1 MNEYV
6 LTINQKEYRVA
17 VDEINA
23 NFAQVQVNG
32 QEFRVDLKQ
41 LGLGKLFPAAT
52 PVAESR
58 PAAAPAAPAVSG
70 IAPAPA
76 ALSAPVSGAGE
87 ASSLVKAPLP
97 GLIIDV
103 MVREGEKVK
112 AGQNIVV
119 MEAMKME
126 NQIQATTDGT
136 VKKIF
141 IKKGDNVA
149 EGNAMVEIARSDMAS
164 L

>member
-1 MNEYV
+1 MNEYI
-6 LTINQKEYRVA
+6 LTINQKEYRAEVG
-17 VDEINA
+17 EINA
-23 NFAQVQVNG
+23 EYALIQVNG
-32 QEFRVDLKQ
+32 REFRVDLKQ
-41 LGLGKLFPAAT
+41 LALSKLMPMAVVAAEARPASPAAQ
-52 PVAESR
+52 PAFGVA
-58 PAAAPAAPAVSG
+58 PAPASPAAPAAATG
-70 IAPAPA
+70 D
-76 ALSAPVSGAGE
+76 
-87 ASSLVKAPLP
+87 ASSMVKAPLP

-103 MVREGEKVK
+103 KVSEGQKVK

-141 IKKGDNVA
+141 VKKGDNVA

>member
-1 MNEYV
+1 MNEYI
-6 LTINQKEYRVA
+6 LTINQKEYRAEVG
-17 VDEINA
+17 EINA
-23 NFAQVQVNG
+23 EYALIQVNG
-32 QEFRVDLKQ
+32 KEFRVDLKQ
-41 LGLGKLFPAAT
+41 LALSKLM
-52 PVAESR
+52 PVATMVSEAR
-58 PAAAPAAPAVSG
+58 AAAPAALPVTGVAPAAPPSPAAVSG
-70 IAPAPA
+70 D
-76 ALSAPVSGAGE
+76 
-87 ASSLVKAPLP
+87 ASSIVKAPLP

-103 MVREGEKVK
+103 KVREGEKVK

-141 IKKGDNVA
+141 VKKGDNVA

>member
-6 LTINQKEYRVA
+6 MTINQKEYRAEVS
-17 VDEINA
+17 EINA
-23 NFAQVQVNG
+23 EYALIQVNG
-32 QEFRVDLKQ
+32 REFRVDLQQ
-41 LGLGKLFPAAT
+41 LGLGKLMPMATVAAETRAAVPGAQPAIGG
-52 PVAESR
+52 V
-58 PAAAPAAPAVSG
+58 PAPAAPAAPASG
-70 IAPAPA
+70 D
-76 ALSAPVSGAGE
+76 
-87 ASSLVKAPLP
+87 ASSMVKAPLP

-103 MVREGEKVK
+103 KVREGEKVK
-112 AGQNIVV
+112 AGQTIVV

-141 IKKGDNVA
+141 VKKGDNVA

>member
-6 LTINQKEYRVA
+6 LTINQKEYRAEVG
-17 VDEINA
+17 EINA
-23 NFAQVQVNG
+23 EFALIQVNG
-32 QEFRVDLKQ
+32 KEFRVDLKQ
-41 LGLGKLFPAAT
+41 LGLGKLMPMATPAAEIRPT
-52 PVAESR
+52 LSAAQPVA
-58 PAAAPAAPAVSG
+58 G

-76 ALSAPVSGAGE
+76 APPAATAATGE

-103 MVREGEKVK
+103 KVREGEKVK
-112 AGQNIVV
+112 AGQNIIV

-141 IKKGDNVA
+141 VKKGDNIA

>member
-1 MNEYV
+1 MSEYV
-6 LTINQKEYRVA
+6 LNINQKEYRAEVS
-17 VDEINA
+17 EINA
-23 NFAQVQVNG
+23 EFALIQVNG
-32 QEFRVDLKQ
+32 REFRVELQQ
-41 LGLGKLFPAAT
+41 LALSKLMPAAVMPET
-52 PVAESR
+52 R
-58 PAAAPAAPAVSG
+58 AAAPAAQPASG
-70 IAPAPA
+70 VAPAPA
-76 ALSAPVSGAGE
+76 APLAPAPVVGD
-87 ASSLVKAPLP
+87 ASSIVKAPLP

-103 MVREGEKVK
+103 KVREGEKVK

-136 VKKIF
+136 VKKILV
-141 IKKGDNVA
+141 KKGDNVA

>member
-1 MNEYV
+1 MNEYI
-6 LTINQKEYRVA
+6 LTINQKEYRAEVG
-17 VDEINA
+17 EINA
-23 NFAQVQVNG
+23 EFALIQVNG
-32 QEFRVDLKQ
+32 REFRVDLKQ
-41 LGLGKLFPAAT
+41 LALSKLM
-52 PVAESR
+52 
-58 PAAAPAAPAVSG
+58 PAAALAAEARPVSPAAQPALGVAPVPAAP
-70 IAPAPA
+70 PAPA
-76 ALSAPVSGAGE
+76 AATGE

-103 MVREGEKVK
+103 KVSEGQKVK

-136 VKKIF
+136 VKKVF
-141 IKKGDNVA
+141 VKKGDNVA

>member
-6 LTINQKEYRVA
+6 MTINEKEYRAEVG
-17 VDEINA
+17 EINA
-23 NFAQVQVNG
+23 EFVLIRVNG
-32 QEFRVDLKQ
+32 KEFRVGLQQ
-41 LGLGKLFPAAT
+41 LALSKLMPAAT
-52 PVAESR
+52 AVAEAR
-58 PAAAPAAPAVSG
+58 PAAPAAQPVPG
-70 IAPAPA
+70 VAPAPA
-76 ALSAPVSGAGE
+76 APLAPAPAGGD

-103 MVREGEKVK
+103 KVREGEKVR

-141 IKKGDNVA
+141 VKKGDNVA

>member
-1 MNEYV
+1 MSEYI
-6 LTINQKEYRVA
+6 LTINQKEYRAEVG
-17 VDEINA
+17 EINA
-23 NFAQVQVNG
+23 EFALIQVNG
-32 QEFRVDLKQ
+32 KEFRVDLQQ
-41 LGLGKLFPAAT
+41 LGLAKLM
-52 PVAESR
+52 PVATMASEAR
-58 PAAAPAAPAVSG
+58 AAAPAAQPAIGV
-70 IAPAPA
+70 APAPA
-76 ALSAPVSGAGE
+76 APPTLTAASGD
-87 ASSLVKAPLP
+87 ASSIVKAPLP

-103 MVREGEKVK
+103 KVREGEKIK
-112 AGQNIVV
+112 AGQIILV

-141 IKKGDNVA
+141 VKKGDNVA

>member
-6 LTINQKEYRVA
+6 LTINQKEYRAEVS
-17 VDEINA
+17 EINA
-23 NFAQVQVNG
+23 EYALIQVNG
-32 QEFRVDLKQ
+32 REFRVDLQQ
-41 LGLGKLFPAAT
+41 LGLGKLM
-52 PVAESR
+52 PVATMAAEAR
-58 PAAAPAAPAVSG
+58 AAAPGAQPAGGVVPAPAAPP
-70 IAPAPA
+70 APAP
-76 ALSAPVSGAGE
+76 GD
-87 ASSLVKAPLP
+87 ASSMVKAPLP

-103 MVREGEKVK
+103 KVREGEKVK
-112 AGQNIVV
+112 AGQTIVV

-141 IKKGDNVA
+141 VKKGDNVA

>member
-6 LTINQKEYRVA
+6 MTINEKEYRAEVS
-17 VDEINA
+17 EINA
-23 NFAQVQVNG
+23 EFALIQVNG
-32 QEFRVDLKQ
+32 REFRVGLQQ
-41 LGLGKLFPAAT
+41 LGLSKLMPAAT
-52 PVAESR
+52 VAAEAR
-58 PAAAPAAPAVSG
+58 PAAPMAQPAMGV
-70 IAPAPA
+70 APAPA
-76 ALSAPVSGAGE
+76 APPVAAAATGE

-103 MVREGEKVK
+103 KVHEGEKVK

-141 IKKGDNVA
+141 VKKGDNVT

>member
-6 LTINQKEYRVA
+6 MTINQKEYRAEVR
-17 VDEINA
+17 EINA
-23 NFAQVQVNG
+23 EYALIQVNG
-32 QEFRVDLKQ
+32 REFRVDLQQ
-41 LGLGKLFPAAT
+41 LGLGKLM
-52 PVAESR
+52 PVAAVAETK
-58 PAAAPAAPAVSG
+58 AAAPAAQPAIAV
-70 IAPAPA
+70 APAPVV
-76 ALSAPVSGAGE
+76 VSGE
-87 ASSLVKAPLP
+87 ASSIVKAPLP

-103 MVREGEKVK
+103 KIGEGEKVK
-112 AGQNIVV
+112 AGQIIVV

-149 EGNAMVEIARSDMAS
+149 EGHAMVEIARSDMAS

>member
-6 LTINQKEYRVA
+6 LSINQKEYRVELG
-17 VDEINA
+17 EINA
-23 NFAQVQVNG
+23 DYALLQVNG
-32 QEFRVDLKQ
+32 REFRVDLKQ
-41 LGLGKLFPAAT
+41 LGLAKLMPAPAAA
-52 PVAESR
+52 VEAR
-58 PAAAPAAPAVSG
+58 PAAIAAAPAAG

-76 ALSAPVSGAGE
+76 AAPAAVPGGE
-87 ASSLVKAPLP
+87 AASVVKAPLP
-97 GLIIDV
+97 GLVIDV
-103 MVREGEKVK
+103 KVREGEKVK

-126 NQIQATTDGT
+126 NQIQATADGT
-136 VKKIF
+136 VKRIF
-141 IKKGDNVA
+141 VKKGDNVA

>member
-6 LTINQKEYRVA
+6 LTINQKEYRAEVE
-17 VDEINA
+17 EINA
-23 NFAQVQVNG
+23 EFALIQVNG
-32 QEFRVDLKQ
+32 KEFRVDLKQ
-41 LGLGKLFPAAT
+41 LGLGKLM
-52 PVAESR
+52 PVATAAAEAR
-58 PAAAPAAPAVSG
+58 PAASAAQPAIGV
-70 IAPAPA
+70 APAPA
-76 ALSAPVSGAGE
+76 APLAPAPASGD

-97 GLIIDV
+97 GLIIDIK
-103 MVREGEKVK
+103 VREGEKVK
-112 AGQNIVV
+112 AGQNIIV

-126 NQIQATTDGT
+126 NQILATTDGT

-141 IKKGDNVA
+141 VKKGDNVA

>member
-6 LTINQKEYRVA
+6 LSINEKEYRVELG
-17 VDEINA
+17 EINA
-23 NFAQVQVNG
+23 DYALLQVNG
-32 QEFRVDLKQ
+32 REFRVGLKQ
-41 LGLGKLFPAAT
+41 LGLAKLMPAPAAA
-52 PVAESR
+52 VEAR
-58 PAAAPAAPAVSG
+58 PAAAAAAPAAG

-76 ALSAPVSGAGE
+76 AAPAAVPGGE
-87 ASSLVKAPLP
+87 AASVVKAPLP

-103 MVREGEKVK
+103 KVREGEKVK

-126 NQIQATTDGT
+126 NQIQATADGT

-141 IKKGDNVA
+141 VKKGDNVA

>member
-6 LTINQKEYRVA
+6 LTINQKEYRAEVG
-17 VDEINA
+17 EINA
-23 NFAQVQVNG
+23 EFALIQVNG
-32 QEFRVDLKQ
+32 KEFRVDLKQ
-41 LGLGKLFPAAT
+41 LGLGKLMPVATPAAE
-52 PVAESR
+52 AR
-58 PAAAPAAPAVSG
+58 PAASPAQPALGV
-70 IAPAPA
+70 APAPA
-76 ALSAPVSGAGE
+76 APLAPAPASGD

-97 GLIIDV
+97 GLIIDIK
-103 MVREGEKVK
+103 VREGEKVK
-112 AGQNIVV
+112 AGQNIIV

-126 NQIQATTDGT
+126 NQILATTDGT

-141 IKKGDNVA
+141 VKKGDNVA

>member
-1 MNEYV
+1 MSEYI
-6 LTINQKEYRVA
+6 LTINQKEYRAEVG
-17 VDEINA
+17 EINA
-23 NFAQVQVNG
+23 EYALIQVNG
-32 QEFRVDLKQ
+32 QEFRVDLQQ
-41 LGLGKLFPAAT
+41 LGLAKLM
-52 PVAESR
+52 PVATMAEAR
-58 PAAAPAAPAVSG
+58 VAAPASQPAMGV
-70 IAPAPA
+70 APAPA
-76 ALSAPVSGAGE
+76 AQPSPAAASGE

-97 GLIIDV
+97 GLIIDIK
-103 MVREGEKVK
+103 VREGEKVK
-112 AGQNIVV
+112 AGQIIVV

-141 IKKGDNVA
+141 VKKGDNVA

>member
-1 MNEYV
+1 MSEYI
-6 LTINQKEYRVA
+6 LTINEKEYRAEVS
-17 VDEINA
+17 EINA
-23 NFAQVQVNG
+23 EYALVRVNG
-32 QEFRVDLKQ
+32 RDFHVDLQQ
-41 LGLGKLFPAAT
+41 LGLAKLM
-52 PVAESR
+52 PVATMTETR
-58 PAAAPAAPAVSG
+58 ATAPTAQPVTG
-70 IAPAPA
+70 VAPAPA
-76 ALSAPVSGAGE
+76 APLAPAPATGG
-87 ASSLVKAPLP
+87 ASSIVKAPLP

-103 MVREGEKVK
+103 KVREGDKVK

-141 IKKGDNVA
+141 VKKGDNVA
-149 EGNAMVEIARSDMAS
+149 ESNALVEIARSDMAS

>member
-6 LTINQKEYRVA
+6 LTINQKEYRAEVA
-17 VDEINA
+17 EINA
-23 NFAQVQVNG
+23 EFALIQVNG
-32 QEFRVDLKQ
+32 KEFRVDLKQ
-41 LGLGKLFPAAT
+41 LALSKLMPAAT
-52 PVAESR
+52 PAAEAR
-58 PAAAPAAPAVSG
+58 PLTPLAPAAIGV
-70 IAPAPA
+70 APAPVAPLA
-76 ALSAPVSGAGE
+76 AAAAAGE

-103 MVREGEKVK
+103 KVREGEKVK
-112 AGQNIVV
+112 AGQNIIV

-136 VKKIF
+136 VKKLF
-141 IKKGDNVA
+141 VRKGDNVA

>member
-6 LTINQKEYRVA
+6 LTINQKEYRAEVG
-17 VDEINA
+17 EINA
-23 NFAQVQVNG
+23 EYAQISVNG
-32 QEFRVDLKQ
+32 KEFRVDLKQ
-41 LGLGKLFPAAT
+41 LALSKLMPVAA
-52 PVAESR
+52 PVAEAR
-58 PAAAPAAPAVSG
+58 PTAPLAPPAPGV
-70 IAPAPA
+70 APAPA
-76 ALSAPVSGAGE
+76 APPAAAASTGE

-103 MVREGEKVK
+103 KVREGEKVK
-112 AGQNIVV
+112 AGQNIIV

-141 IKKGDNVA
+141 VKKGDNVA

>member
-1 MNEYV
+1 MSEYI
-6 LTINQKEYRVA
+6 LTINEKEYRAEVS
-17 VDEINA
+17 EINA
-23 NFAQVQVNG
+23 DYALIQVNG
-32 QEFRVDLKQ
+32 KEFRVDLQQ
-41 LGLGKLFPAAT
+41 LALSKLM
-52 PVAESR
+52 PVASVVETR
-58 PAAAPAAPAVSG
+58 TAVAPAAQALIGVV
-70 IAPAPA
+70 PAPTATPSA
-76 ALSAPVSGAGE
+76 AAASGE

-103 MVREGEKVK
+103 KVREGEKVK

>member
-6 LTINQKEYRVA
+6 LSINQKEYRVELG
-17 VDEINA
+17 EINA
-23 NFAQVQVNG
+23 DYALLQVNG
-32 QEFRVDLKQ
+32 REFRVDLKQ
-41 LGLGKLFPAAT
+41 LGLAKLMPVPAAA
-52 PVAESR
+52 VEAR
-58 PAAAPAAPAVSG
+58 PAAAAAAPAAG

-76 ALSAPVSGAGE
+76 AAPVAVPGGE
-87 ASSLVKAPLP
+87 ASSVVKAPLP

-103 MVREGEKVK
+103 KVREGEKVK

-126 NQIQATTDGT
+126 NQIQATADGT

-141 IKKGDNVA
+141 VKKGDNVA

>member
-1 MNEYV
+1 MSEYI
-6 LTINQKEYRVA
+6 LTINEKEYRAEVS
-17 VDEINA
+17 EINA
-23 NFAQVQVNG
+23 EYALIQVNG
-32 QEFRVDLKQ
+32 KEFRVDLQQ
-41 LGLGKLFPAAT
+41 LALSKLM
-52 PVAESR
+52 PVASAVETR
-58 PAAAPAAPAVSG
+58 TAAAQAAQ
-70 IAPAPA
+70 A
-76 ALSAPVSGAGE
+76 AIGVVPGPTAQPSAAAASGE

-103 MVREGEKVK
+103 KVREGEKVK

-149 EGNAMVEIARSDMAS
+149 EGNALIEIARSDMAS

>member
-6 LTINQKEYRVA
+6 LTINEKEYRAEVS
-17 VDEINA
+17 EINA
-23 NFAQVQVNG
+23 EFALIQVNG
-32 QEFRVDLKQ
+32 REFRVDLKQ
-41 LGLGKLFPAAT
+41 LALSKLM
-52 PVAESR
+52 PVATMAAEAR
-58 PAAAPAAPAVSG
+58 PAAPLAQPAIGV
-70 IAPAPA
+70 APAPA
-76 ALSAPVSGAGE
+76 APLVSAPVSGD
-87 ASSLVKAPLP
+87 ASSIVKAPLP
-97 GLIIDV
+97 GLIVDV
-103 MVREGEKVK
+103 KVREGEKVK
-112 AGQNIVV
+112 AGQSIVV

-136 VKKIF
+136 IKKIF

>member
-6 LTINQKEYRVA
+6 LTINQKEYRAEVG
-17 VDEINA
+17 EINA
-23 NFAQVQVNG
+23 EFALIQVNG
-32 QEFRVDLKQ
+32 KEFRVDLKQ
-41 LGLGKLFPAAT
+41 LGLGKLM
-52 PVAESR
+52 PVATLAAEAR
-58 PAAAPAAPAVSG
+58 PVTLGGQPAIGV
-70 IAPAPA
+70 APAPA
-76 ALSAPVSGAGE
+76 APPAAAASTGE
-87 ASSLVKAPLP
+87 ASSMVKAPLP

-103 MVREGEKVK
+103 KVREGEKVK
-112 AGQNIVV
+112 AGQNIIV

-149 EGNAMVEIARSDMAS
+149 EGNALVEIARSDMAS

>member
-6 LTINQKEYRVA
+6 LTINQKEYRAEVG
-17 VDEINA
+17 EINA
-23 NFAQVQVNG
+23 EYALIHVNG
-32 QEFRVDLKQ
+32 REFRVDLKQ
-41 LGLGKLFPAAT
+41 LGLSKLMPVAV

-58 PAAAPAAPAVSG
+58 PAAPLAPLAAG

-76 ALSAPVSGAGE
+76 APPAAAASTGE

-103 MVREGEKVK
+103 KVHEGEKVK
-112 AGQNIVV
+112 AGQNIIV

-141 IKKGDNVA
+141 VKKGDNVA

>member
-6 LTINQKEYRVA
+6 LTINQKEYRAEVG
-17 VDEINA
+17 EINA
-23 NFAQVQVNG
+23 EFALIRVNG
-32 QEFRVDLKQ
+32 KEFRVDLKQ
-41 LGLGKLFPAAT
+41 LGLGKLMPIATLAAD
-52 PVAESR
+52 AR
-58 PAAAPAAPAVSG
+58 PATSPAQPAIG

-76 ALSAPVSGAGE
+76 APLTPAAATGE

-103 MVREGEKVK
+103 KVREGEKVK
-112 AGQNIVV
+112 AGQNIIV

-141 IKKGDNVA
+141 VKKGDNVA
-149 EGNAMVEIARSDMAS
+149 EGIAMVEIARSDMAS